1 MEVDVIFVR
10 DVVKNIIEITTNFV
24 NFIPQISEFEK
35 MSTTELY
42 IFLFIA
48 TNDKT
53 FNNEISQKL
62 GVSKS
67 TVSISLK
74 KLIENKLVE
83 TVEDEKDRRYTM
95 IHLSENGQ
103 KLFNKFLSS
112 FQTILDG
119 VYKSFGNEKIQK
131 LNECFDSILEFSRI
145 ISKKQ

>member
-1 MEVDVIFVR
+1 MELNIEFAKE
-10 DVVKNIIEITTNFV
+10 VVKNIMEITTNFV
-24 NFIPQISEFEK
+24 NFIPQISEFEE

-53 FNNEISQKL
+53 FNNEISKKL

-67 TVSISLK
+67 TVSMSLK
-74 KLIENKLVE
+74 KLIENKLIE

-131 LNECFDSILEFSRI
+131 LNECFDSILEFSRV
-145 ISKKQ
+145 ISKK

>member
-42 IFLFIA
+42 VFLFIA

-62 GVSKS
+62 GISKS
-67 TVSISLK
+67 TVSIALK
-74 KLIENKLVE
+74 KLIENKLIK

-131 LNECFDSILEFSRI
+131 LNECFDSILEFSRV
-145 ISKKQ
+145 ISKK